1 MDEADV
7 FSPEALEAHRGGSIF
22 IHQLEKSRLG
32 YSTGVDLGR
41 LDDTARGNTL
51 DDYLAEVTETVRR
64 LRGEWAHSV
73 TLHGL
78 EAGIAEVLGEAGYTE
93 NQTRGSLS
101 SFIHELN
108 ETRFHVTLS
117 LNETG
122 EPHTFKQVLADQ
134 LEASASQGNTH
145 IDVAYNVTVDTDL
158 SREPHRGYV
167 SLAFKYGNVEF
178 QGETPIKRTGII
190 GDPWDGGRLGV
201 VTLNLPRLGYEAR
214 NEEDFYARLGRL
226 TELAVDALED
236 KRRAVGEFLEAGYLP
251 YTMKLNGSL
260 DSYAS
265 AVTLAGVNEAVMNLI
280 DAGVSH
286 VAGKAVTYKVLEF
299 MWGQLRDAQRS
310 SGHVYSLEAYPCM
323 EAGVVFA
330 AEDRRLLGDI
340 FTQGESSPY
349 YTAASELPPSH
360 GDDLWQAMDHLK
372 KIQGIFTGGTA
383 QEVHLREG
391 IGYRDECGLLV
402 KRVMRQGYPNVK
414 PSPVFSVCPSHGCIP
429 GEAETCPE
437 CGEPP
442 TVYTW
447 VDGYPRAL
455 VLLSDGL
462 KEAHRQ
468 RVCHDVK
475 SR

>member
-7 FSPEALEAHRGGSIF
+7 FSPEALEAHRGGGIF
-22 IHQLEKSRLG
+22 IHLLEKSRLG

-41 LDDTARGNTL
+41 LDDAARRNTL
-51 DDYLAEVTETVRR
+51 DDYLAEVTDAVKR

-78 EAGIAEVLGEAGYTE
+78 EAGIAEVLGEAGYTDDP
-93 NQTRGSLS
+93 TRESLS
-101 SFIHELN
+101 SFINELN
-108 ETRFHVTLS
+108 QTRFRVTLS

-134 LEASASQGNTH
+134 LEASASQGHMYTS
-145 IDVAYNVTVDTDL
+145 VAYNVPSDTDL
-158 SREPHRGYV
+158 SKEPHKGYV
-167 SLAFKYGNVEF
+167 SLAFKHGNVEF
-178 QGETPIKRTGII
+178 QGETPIKRTGIL

-226 TELAVDALED
+226 TELAVEALED
-236 KRRAVGEFLEAGYLP
+236 KRRAVEEFLEAGYLP
-251 YTMKLNGSL
+251 YTKQLNGSL
-260 DSYAS
+260 EGHAS

-299 MWGQLRDAQRS
+299 MWGQLREAQS
-310 SGHVYSLEAYPCM
+310 TTGHPYSLDAYPCM

-330 AEDRRLLGDI
+330 AEDRRLDDI

-349 YTAASELPPSH
+349 YTAAAELPPSH
-360 GDDLWQAMDHLK
+360 SNDLWWAMDHLK
-372 KIQGIFTGGTA
+372 KMQSIFTGGTT

-391 IGYRDECGLLV
+391 LEYRDECGVLI
-402 KRVMRQGYPNVK
+402 KRIMRQGYPNVK
-414 PSPVFSVCPSHGCIP
+414 PSPLFSLCPNHGYIP
-429 GEAETCPE
+429 GEAEKCPG

-468 RVCHDVK
+468 RVNHDVK

>member
-7 FSPEALEAHRGGSIF
+7 FNPEALEAHRGGGIF
-22 IHQLEKSRLG
+22 IHLLEKSRLG

-41 LDDTARGNTL
+41 LIDAALRNTL
-51 DDYLAEVTETVRR
+51 DDYLAEVIETVKR

-78 EAGIAEVLGEAGYTE
+78 EAGIAEVLGEAGYTDDQTRE
-93 NQTRGSLS
+93 SIFSFINEINQTR
-101 SFIHELN
+101 F
-108 ETRFHVTLS
+108 RVTLS
-117 LNETG
+117 LNETS
-122 EPHTFKQVLADQ
+122 EPHMFKQMLADQ
-134 LEASASQGNTH
+134 LEASASQGHMN
-145 IDVAYNVTVDTDL
+145 IDIAYNVTSDTDL
-158 SREPHRGYV
+158 SKEPHKEYV
-167 SLAFKYGNVEF
+167 SLAFKHGNVEF
-178 QGETPIKRTGII
+178 QGETPIKRTGIL

-214 NEEDFYARLGRL
+214 NEEDFYARLGHL
-226 TELAVDALED
+226 TELAVEALED
-236 KRRAVGEFLEAGYLP
+236 KRRAVEEFLEAGYLP
-251 YTMKLNGSL
+251 YTRQLHGSL
-260 DSYAS
+260 EGHAS
-265 AVTLAGVNEAVMNLI
+265 VVTLAGVNEAVMNLI

-299 MWGQLRDAQRS
+299 MWGQLREAQS
-310 SGHVYSLEAYPCM
+310 TTGHTYSLEAYPCM

-330 AEDRRLLGDI
+330 AEDQRLDDI

-349 YTAASELPPSH
+349 YTAAAELPPSH
-360 GDDLWQAMDHLK
+360 GDDLWWAMDHLK
-372 KIQGIFTGGTA
+372 KMQSIFTGGTT
-383 QEVHLREG
+383 QEVHLQEG
-391 IGYRDECGLLV
+391 LEYRDECGVLI
-402 KRVMRQGYPNVK
+402 KQIMRQGYPNVK
-414 PSPVFSVCPSHGCIP
+414 PSPLFSLCPNHGYLP
-429 GEAETCPE
+429 GEAEECPG

-468 RVCHDVK
+468 RVSHDVK

>member
-7 FSPEALEAHRGGSIF
+7 FSPEALEAHRGGDIF

-32 YSTGVDLGR
+32 YSTGVDLSR
-41 LDDTARGNTL
+41 LDKATRRNTL
-51 DDYLAEVTETVRR
+51 NHYVAEVTETVIR

-78 EAGIAEVLGEAGYTE
+78 EAGLAEVLGEAGYTE
-93 NQTRGSLS
+93 DQICESLSLFINELNQTR
-101 SFIHELN
+101 F
-108 ETRFHVTLS
+108 RVTLS

-122 EPHTFKQVLADQ
+122 EPHTFKQVLADL
-134 LEASASQGNTH
+134 LEASASQGNMH
-145 IDVAYNVTVDTDL
+145 IGVAYNVTGDTDL
-158 SREPHRGYV
+158 SKEPHGGYV

-178 QGETPIKRTGII
+178 QGETPIKRTGIL

-201 VTLNLPRLGYEAR
+201 VTLNLPRLGYEAK
-214 NEEDFYARLGRL
+214 NEEDFYARLGCL
-226 TELAVDALED
+226 TELAVEALED
-236 KRRAVGEFLEAGYLP
+236 KRRAVEEFLEAGYLP
-251 YTMKLNGSL
+251 YTRQLNGSL
-260 DSYAS
+260 EGHVL

-299 MWGQLRDAQRS
+299 MWGQLREAQS
-310 SGHVYSLEAYPCM
+310 TTGHVYSLDAYPCM

-330 AEDRRLLGDI
+330 AEDRRLGDI

-349 YTAASELPPSH
+349 YTAAAELPPSH
-360 GDDLWQAMDHLK
+360 GNDLWWAMDHLK
-372 KIQGIFTGGTA
+372 KMQSILTGGTT

-391 IGYRDECGLLV
+391 LGYRDECGVLI
-402 KRVMRQGYPNVK
+402 KRIMRQGYPNVK
-414 PSPVFSVCPSHGCIP
+414 PSPLFSLCPNHGYIP
-429 GEAETCPE
+429 GEADKCPG

-468 RVCHDVK
+468 RVSHDVK